1 MNACRDQG
9 RKAGT
14 IDCEDAQ
21 KTLCSQLADT
31 SMTTVKQTHTTKQKT
46 KSHLSCFHSASSEII
61 FTKTACCPLGY
72 VFPCSM

>member
-21 KTLCSQLADT
+21 KNSLQSAGKYLYDN
-31 SMTTVKQTHTTKQKT
+31 SKT
-46 KSHLSCFHSASSEII
+46 NPHN
-61 FTKTACCPLGY
+61 
-72 VFPCSM
+72 